1 MTKNN
6 KDIGTRSSALSR
18 KNAEVYQ
25 RVTGNEGPSP
35 LMKRDLNL
43 RSRQK
48 RQSVQPVG
56 NEFGKS
62 R

>member
-6 KDIGTRSSALSR
+6 KDTGTRSSALSR
-18 KNAEVYQ
+18 KKAEVYQ

-35 LMKRDLNL
+35 LMKRYLT
-43 RSRQK
+43 SRQK
-48 RQSVQPVG
+48 RQPAGVEPV
-56 NEFGKS
+56 KT

>member
-6 KDIGTRSSALSR
+6 KDTGTRSSALSR
-18 KNAEVYQ
+18 KKAEVYQ

-35 LMKRDLNL
+35 LMKRYLT
-43 RSRQK
+43 SRQK
-48 RQSVQPVG
+48 RQPAQPAGDVP
-56 NEFGKS
+56 GKT

>member
-6 KDIGTRSSALSR
+6 KDTGTRSSALSR
-18 KNAEVYQ
+18 KKAEVYQ

-35 LMKRDLNL
+35 LMKRYLT
-43 RSRQK
+43 SRQK
-48 RQSVQPVG
+48 RQPAQPVG
-56 NEFGKS
+56 NELGKS

>member
-6 KDIGTRSSALSR
+6 KDTGTRSSALSR
-18 KNAEVYQ
+18 KEVEVYQ

-35 LMKRDLNL
+35 LMKRYLT
-43 RSRQK
+43 SRQK
-48 RQSVQPVG
+48 KQPAQLAG
-56 NEFGKS
+56 GESSKT

>member
-6 KDIGTRSSALSR
+6 KDTGTRSSALSR
-18 KNAEVYQ
+18 KEVEVYQ

-35 LMKRDLNL
+35 LMKRYLA
-43 RSRQK
+43 SRQK
-48 RQSVQPVG
+48 RQPTQPAGDEPV
-56 NEFGKS
+56 KT